1 MTMKDSFQGLRV
13 KFIGTVWGV
22 IVLFSI
28 VLSTVMLY
36 RSKSLLLTEFEKRGR
51 NMIENLAYNSR
62 VPATVGDKDSL
73 NKLVEG
79 AMKQEDVVY
88 AIISDAKGNP
98 LVSRDPIGFAAKY
111 ANEAISMLGKDGANK
126 AVLAGDLWE
135 VSSPILVSG
144 GKSTSAEEKMFE
156 DVFMM
161 ESGMG
166 ETKPKEAG
174 KDSFVY
180 ARLGISLNSLNDQIF
195 KNTLW
200 GVFITLCMIG
210 LSIVFSIFLSGLV
223 VNPIIKMSDISRKMV
238 GGDFSLRIPI
248 KGKDEVGHLASTI
261 NQMAENLLGNL
272 TMIKDASLRISSAS
286 QQILASS
293 KQHESGA
300 VEQATAV
307 VQIVSTMEEASQT
320 SKQIA
325 ESTSIIA
332 KDSEENLS
340 KSIDGQ
346 EMMKAFMKGMNKM
359 RGDSSVISD
368 NIMKLSK
375 NVQQIGSITEVIDE
389 IADKSDLLALN
400 AALEGTKAGESG
412 KGFILVSQEMRR
424 LAESVM
430 ESTKEIKRIIKG
442 IQEAMQETVMS
453 TDVAAR
459 AIEEADKLANS
470 TSSSFLGIVDRVR
483 NTVDLSK
490 QISMATQQQRT
501 GTDQMVQSMNEIGKV
516 TNQSASAS
524 KEITQVALELS
535 NLAITLKGLIDKFKF
550 GTQKAG

>member
-1 MTMKDSFQGLRV
+1 MTIKDRFQGLRF
-13 KFIGTVWGV
+13 KFIGLVWGV

-28 VLSTVMLY
+28 VLSSVMLY

-88 AIISDAKGNP
+88 AIISDAKGIP
-98 LVSRDPIGFAAKY
+98 LVSRDPIGFASKY
-111 ANEAISMLGKDGANK
+111 ANEAVANLGKDGAKK
-126 AVLAGDLWE
+126 AILSGDLWE
-135 VSSPILVSG
+135 ISSPILVSG
-144 GKSTSAEEKMFE
+144 GKSTSTEEQMFE

-161 ESGMG
+161 DTGAG
-166 ETKPKEAG
+166 ETKSKEAG
-174 KDSFVY
+174 KDSAVY
-180 ARLGISLNSLNDQIF
+180 ARLGISLNSINSQIF

-238 GGDFSLRIPI
+238 GGDFSLRIAV
-248 KGKDEVGHLASTI
+248 KGKDEIGHLASTI
-261 NQMAENLLGNL
+261 NQMAESLLGNL

-332 KDSEENLS
+332 KDSEQNLV
-340 KSIDGQ
+340 KSLDGQ
-346 EMMKAFMKGMNKM
+346 EMMKAFMKGMDKM
-359 RGDSSVISD
+359 RDDSSAISN

-459 AIEEADKLANS
+459 AIEEADKLAN
-470 TSSSFLGIVDRVR
+470 TTYTSFLEIVDRVR

-490 QISMATQQQRT
+490 QISLATQQQRT

-524 KEITQVALELS
+524 KEITQVAMELS
-535 NLAITLKGLIDKFKF
+535 NLATTLKGLIEKFML

>member
-1 MTMKDSFQGLRV
+1 MTIKDRFQGLRF
-13 KFIGTVWGV
+13 KFIGLVWGV

-28 VLSTVMLY
+28 VLSSVMLY

-88 AIISDAKGNP
+88 AIISDAKGIP
-98 LVSRDPIGFAAKY
+98 LVSRDPIGFASKY
-111 ANEAISMLGKDGANK
+111 ANEAVANLGKDGAKK
-126 AVLAGDLWE
+126 AILSGDLWE
-135 VSSPILVSG
+135 ISSPILVSG
-144 GKSTSAEEKMFE
+144 GKSTSTEEQMFE

-161 ESGMG
+161 DTGAG
-166 ETKPKEAG
+166 ETKSKEAG
-174 KDSFVY
+174 KDSAVY
-180 ARLGISLNSLNDQIF
+180 ARLGISLNSINSQIF

-238 GGDFSLRIPI
+238 GGDFSLRIAV
-248 KGKDEVGHLASTI
+248 KGKDEIGHLASTI
-261 NQMAENLLGNL
+261 NQMAESLLGNL

-332 KDSEENLS
+332 KDSEQNLV
-340 KSIDGQ
+340 KSLDGQ
-346 EMMKAFMKGMNKM
+346 EMMKAFMKGMDKM
-359 RGDSSVISD
+359 RDDSSAISN

-442 IQEAMQETVMS
+442 KPIKVRVE
-453 TDVAAR
+453 
-459 AIEEADKLANS
+459 
-470 TSSSFLGIVDRVR
+470 VDRSTRKHGKSLVR
-483 NTVDLSK
+483 D
-490 QISMATQQQRT
+490 
-501 GTDQMVQSMNEIGKV
+501 
-516 TNQSASAS
+516 
-524 KEITQVALELS
+524 
-535 NLAITLKGLIDKFKF
+535 
-550 GTQKAG
+550 